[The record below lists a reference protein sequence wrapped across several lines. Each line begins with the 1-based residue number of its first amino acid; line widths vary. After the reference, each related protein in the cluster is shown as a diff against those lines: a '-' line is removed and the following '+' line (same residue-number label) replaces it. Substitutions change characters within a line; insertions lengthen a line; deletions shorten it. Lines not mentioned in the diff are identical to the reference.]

1 MKTQNT
7 NVDLFECYDSLP
19 EKVKAVF
26 NHYSE
31 FDQNY
36 ENCVD
41 LQKDLNLL
49 GFDFDFGLDAVP
61 FNLRIMNIN
70 LQIAQIQSK
79 NLDKIVKL
87 ALESTEEFHEI
98 SKMHAKALF
107 NNNMVVYYKTPQGLK
122 QIETLQQI
130 EEKEIL
136 LIN

>member
-19 EKVKAVF
+19 EKIK
-26 NHYSE
+26 NILQHYSE
-31 FDQNY
+31 FEQDYKNC
-36 ENCVD
+36 EN
-41 LQKDLNLL
+41 LQKDLNVY
-49 GFDFDFGLDAVP
+49 GFDIDFGLDAVP
-61 FNLRIMNIN
+61 FNLRVLDFN

-79 NLDKIVKL
+79 NLEKIVKL